1 MLPAYLAKDFP
12 AVLKNHEQAAVNPFQ
27 HVRTKFTR
35 QAVARVRAETA
46 ESPRRRAGR
55 AFARSGAFLVVLAA
69 TGILLALTPM
79 WMERLQSQL
88 AAGMRFDART
98 VAAPDMMLERLGSL
112 ASQALLMIVPF
123 GLAVA
128 LASVAAGVM
137 AGGWV
142 MTFKVLRPNF
152 GKLNPITGIGNLFS
166 KQQMIDALKSCLL
179 ALILGVAGAMFLSK
193 VWPDM
198 VQLLS
203 RPLPAAIHDLGVTIG
218 EVLGSMLLVMAAFAI
233 VDWPLQ
239 RFLFAQK
246 MKMSHQEMKDEFK
259 QQEGNME
266 VKGRIKQRMREMAK
280 KRMLAAVPSAD
291 LVVMN
296 PTHYAVA
303 LKYDE
308 ATMGAPRVVAK
319 GLDLLAFRIRDIATE
334 NRVPVLEAPPL
345 ARALYANT
353 EVDAEVPMALYSA
366 VAQVLAYV
374 YQLKAALTGKAPM
387 PGNMPDLDVPA
398 ALDPLQSAKL
408 KEQVEA
414 ESDAMSSVETE

>member
-1 MLPAYLAKDFP
+1 MSEQSSQDKQLPASERKLRKAREDGQ
-12 AVLKNHEQAAVNPFQ
+12 V
-27 HVRTKFTR
+27 VRSR
-35 QAVARVRAETA
+35 DL
-46 ESPRRRAGR
+46 GH
-55 AFARSGAFLVVLAA
+55 FLVVLAA
-69 TGILLALTPM
+69 TGVLMGLTPV

-88 AAGMRFDART
+88 VAGMRFDARM
-98 VAAPDMMLERLGSL
+98 VASPDVMLERLGTW
-112 ASQALLMIVPF
+112 AAQALWMVVPF
-123 GLAVA
+123 GIGVA
-128 LASVAAGVM
+128 LASVAAGVI

-142 MTFKVLRPNF
+142 MSFKVMAPNF
-152 GKLNPITGIGNLFS
+152 GKLNPISGLGNLFS
-166 KQQMIDALKSCLL
+166 KQQLIDALKSCLL
-179 ALILGVAGAMFLSK
+179 AVILGAAGAMFLSK

-198 VQLLS
+198 AALTD
-203 RPLPAAIHDLGVTIG
+203 RPLPTAIHDLGVTIG
-218 EVLGSMLLVMAAFAI
+218 QVLGSMLLVMAAFA
-233 VDWPLQ
+233 VLDWPLQ
-239 RFLFAQK
+239 RFLFAQR
-246 MKMSHQEMKDEFK
+246 MKMSHQDVKDEYK

-280 KRMLAAVPSAD
+280 KRMLAAVPQAD

-374 YQLKAALTGKAPM
+374 YQLKAALIGKAAM

-408 KEQVEA
+408 KEQVA
-414 ESDAMSSVETE
+414 VESDEMSSVETE

>member
-1 MLPAYLAKDFP
+1 MSEESSQDKQLPASERKLQKAREEGQ
-12 AVLKNHEQAAVNPFQ
+12 V
-27 HVRTKFTR
+27 VRSR
-35 QAVARVRAETA
+35 DL
-46 ESPRRRAGR
+46 GH
-55 AFARSGAFLVVLAA
+55 FLVVLAA
-69 TGILLALTPM
+69 TGILLALTPV
-79 WMERLQSQL
+79 WMDRLQLQMT
-88 AAGMRFDART
+88 AGMRFDART
-98 VAAPDMMLERLGSL
+98 VAAPEMMLERLGSL
-112 ASQALLMIVPF
+112 AGQALLMIVPF

-128 LASVAAGVM
+128 LASVAAGVI

-142 MTFKVLRPNF
+142 MTFKVLQPNF
-152 GKLNPITGIGNLFS
+152 GKLNPISGLGNLFS
-166 KQQMIDALKSCLL
+166 KQQLIDALKSCLL

-198 VQLLS
+198 VQLLG

-280 KRMLAAVPSAD
+280 KRMLAAVPTAD

-374 YQLKAALTGKAPM
+374 YQLKAALSGKAPM

-408 KEQVEA
+408 KERVEA
-414 ESDAMSSVETE
+414 ESDAMSSVEAE

>member
-1 MLPAYLAKDFP
+1 MSEESSQDKQLPASERKLQKAREDGQ
-12 AVLKNHEQAAVNPFQ
+12 V
-27 HVRTKFTR
+27 VRSR
-35 QAVARVRAETA
+35 DL
-46 ESPRRRAGR
+46 GH
-55 AFARSGAFLVVLAA
+55 FLVVLAA
-69 TGILLALTPM
+69 TGILLALTPV
-79 WMERLQSQL
+79 WMDRLQLQMT
-88 AAGMRFDART
+88 AGMRFDART
-98 VAAPDMMLERLGSL
+98 VAAPEMMLERLGSL
-112 ASQALLMIVPF
+112 AGQALLMIVPF

-128 LASVAAGVM
+128 LASVAAGVI

-142 MTFKVLRPNF
+142 MTFKVLQPNF
-152 GKLNPITGIGNLFS
+152 GKLNPISGLGNLFS
-166 KQQMIDALKSCLL
+166 KQQLIDALKSCLL

-198 VQLLS
+198 VQLLG

-280 KRMLAAVPSAD
+280 KRMLAAVPTAD

-374 YQLKAALTGKAPM
+374 YQLKAALSGKAPM

-414 ESDAMSSVETE
+414 ESDAMSSVEAE